1 MGTVVAMTQA
11 MTARVR
17 GFLDALD
24 DVQRGLATA
33 EFGAPEHR
41 RWTYLPGERPGL
53 ALAEMTVEQR
63 ESVLSILDVACGAAG
78 AMTARAVIDLDLIR
92 RRLDGE
98 PGADDDRYWVR
109 VLGDP
114 RAAGPWAWRL
124 NGHHLAI
131 HVTVV
136 GDEIATTPQFFGA
149 EPATVG
155 EGPHRGLRIL
165 PGEEE
170 LARAV
175 LARLDPPQRAAAITS
190 DVAPDDILTRHDPI
204 ADPTAVPA
212 GVRWALL
219 TASQQAALGR
229 LIRLYFDRAPAAVAD
244 AAWEAAVDADLDAV
258 TFAWAG
264 PVERGRGHYYA
275 VRGPTF
281 LLEYDNTQDDA
292 NHIHSVWR
300 DLRRDWGEDLL
311 AAHYNAHHP

>member
-1 MGTVVAMTQA
+1 MTQA
-11 MTARVR
+11 MEARV
-17 GFLDALD
+17 GAFLDSLD
-24 DVQRGLATA
+24 DAPRRQATTS
-33 EFGAPEHR
+33 FDRPDHR
-41 RWTYLPGERPGL
+41 QWTYLPGDRPGL
-53 ALAEMTVEQR
+53 QLAEMTLEQR
-63 ESVLSILDVACGAAG
+63 EVVLSMLDSACGAAG

-98 PGADDDRYWVR
+98 PAAEDDRYWVR

-114 RAAGPWAWRL
+114 RAGGPWAWRL
-124 NGHHLAI
+124 NGHHLAV

-136 GDEIATTPQFFGA
+136 GDEIAATPQFFGA
-149 EPATVG
+149 EPAIVP
-155 EGPHRGLRIL
+155 EGPHRGLRTL

-175 LARLDPPQRAAAITS
+175 LARLDPRQRAAAITS

-212 GVRWALL
+212 GVRWGQL
-219 TASQQAALGR
+219 TASQRAFLGR
-229 LIRLYFDRAPAAVAD
+229 LIRLYFDRAPPAVAD
-244 AAWEAAVDADLDAV
+244 AAWEAAIDADLDAI

-264 PVERGRGHYYA
+264 SVERGDGHYYA

-281 LLEYDNTQDDA
+281 LLEYDNTQDGA

-300 DLRRDWGEDLL
+300 DLTDDWGGELL
-311 AAHYNAHHP
+311 ARHYADGDH